1 MGAQRLT
8 VRRRDVQGQRT
19 CRAGSSGEEESRPR
33 PRSGLLE
40 VPGAPRL
47 ADSSPQPEPSRHTRL
62 PAGCVQTA
70 LSTKTPV
77 TRSEA
82 PPCVTSFPLPTA
94 ARALFPRR
102 STFRSD
108 AGQDL
113 GKPIRGGHNSTH
125 TAPRRGFSTSTAVC
139 RVTAV
144 VVPHWTWDPRGPD
157 LGDGPL
163 RPRGRGAV
171 ACRSNQL

>member
-1 MGAQRLT
+1 MSKANGPAGR
-8 VRRRDVQGQRT
+8 VPPARRRVGPGLAPAFWRFPALLGLQTR
-19 CRAGSSGEEESRPR
+19 RPNL
-33 PRSGLLE
+33 SLHG
-40 VPGAPRL
+40 
-47 ADSSPQPEPSRHTRL
+47 HTRL
-62 PAGCVQTA
+62 PAGCVPTA

-94 ARALFPRR
+94 TRALFPRR

-108 AGQDL
+108 AGLDL
-113 GKPIRGGHNSTH
+113 GKPIRGGHDSTH

-144 VVPHWTWDPRGPD
+144 VVPHWTWDSRGPE

-163 RPRGRGAV
+163 RPRGRSAV

>member
-1 MGAQRLT
+1 MSKANGPAGR
-8 VRRRDVQGQRT
+8 VPPARRRVGPGLAPAFWRFPAFLGLQTR
-19 CRAGSSGEEESRPR
+19 RPNL
-33 PRSGLLE
+33 SLH
-40 VPGAPRL
+40 
-47 ADSSPQPEPSRHTRL
+47 RHTHL
-62 PAGCVQTA
+62 PAGCAQTA

-82 PPCVTSFPLPTA
+82 PPCVTSFPLTTA

-108 AGQDL
+108 AGLDL